1 MFEAQKLVIF
11 ASAAVLLPR
20 KNTKPPVKPMGSLL
34 ELLVALPALIVAVPA
49 LLLARKAMGP
59 VLKAFKIA
67 GPAVLE
73 FLKSSSGKE
82 TLNVGA
88 FSGLAWIPMPV
99 ILNDVEVKLKV

>member
-11 ASAAVLLPR
+11 ASAAVLVPR
-20 KNTKPPVKPMGSLL
+20 KNTKPPVKPLGSVMDVLL
-34 ELLVALPALIVAVPA
+34 ARPAWIVALPAL
-49 LLLARKAMGP
+49 LLPSKAMGP

-73 FLKSSSGKE
+73 PANTSCGAV

-88 FSGLAWIPMPV
+88 FARLAVTPLPLIVSASWTF
-99 ILNDVEVKLKV
+99 KV

>member
-20 KNTKPPVKPMGSLL
+20 KNTKPAVKPLGSEMDVLPARPAL
-34 ELLVALPALIVAVPA
+34 IVALPAL
-49 LLLARKAMGP
+49 LLPRKAMGP

-73 FLKSSSGKE
+73 FVNSSIGKE
-82 TLNVGA
+82 TLNVGL
-88 FSGLAWIPMPV
+88 FGRLAWIPLPV
-99 ILNDVEVKLKV
+99 ILND